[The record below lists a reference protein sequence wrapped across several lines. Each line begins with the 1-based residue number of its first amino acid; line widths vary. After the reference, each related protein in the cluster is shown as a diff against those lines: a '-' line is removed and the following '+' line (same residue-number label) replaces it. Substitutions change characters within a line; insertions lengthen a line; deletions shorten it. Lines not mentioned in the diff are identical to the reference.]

1 MYSVG
6 TLFTGLYFPDS
17 PGTLYSKEEQVYI
30 FLILQ
35 VFFTA
40 RKNRFIFL
48 DSPVLFT
55 VRKNRLTFSRF
66 SRHSLKLGRTSLY
79 FPILQVLFTEFLI
92 LYALFTARKSTFI
105 FS

>member
-35 VFFTA
+35 V
-40 RKNRFIFL
+40 
-48 DSPVLFT
+48 LFT
-55 VRKNRLTFSRF
+55 VRKNR
-66 SRHSLKLGRTSLY
+66 
-79 FPILQVLFTEFLI
+79 
-92 LYALFTARKSTFI
+92 FI